1 MSIENK
7 LEQLGIEYPDIDDF
21 LDHAQKRADELGIL
35 LEYYLEEFI

>member
-7 LEQLGIEYPDIDDF
+7 LEQIEASDMEDF
-21 LDHAQKRADELGIL
+21 LDDCQNKADDLNIT

>member
-7 LEQLGIEYPDIDDF
+7 LEQIESSDMEEF
-21 LDHAQKRADELGIL
+21 LDDCQAKADELKIT

>member
-7 LEQLGIEYPDIDDF
+7 LEQIESSDMEEF
-21 LDHAQKRADELGIL
+21 LDECQEKADELKIT

>member
-7 LEQLGIEYPDIDDF
+7 LEQIEASDMEEF
-21 LDHAQKRADELGIL
+21 LDECQEKADELKIT

>member
-7 LEQLGIEYPDIDDF
+7 LEQIEAYDMEDF
-21 LDHAQKRADELGIL
+21 LDECQEKADELKIT

>member
-7 LEQLGIEYPDIDDF
+7 LEQIEASDMEAF
-21 LDHAQKRADELGIL
+21 LDECQEKADELKIT